1 MLDFKV
7 FDVASQICV
16 AVFTEV
22 IPSARGSGSLRED
35 QRPSPAAQIPRS
47 SRDDGI
53 AQAIAPPRLGWQR
66 HARV

>member
-22 IPSARGSGSLRED
+22 IPSPAGDLGHCAKTIVHPSGPDPSLR
-35 QRPSPAAQIPRS
+35 S
-47 SRDDGI
+47 G
-53 AQAIAPPRLGWQR
+53 
-66 HARV
+66 